1 MTLRRR
7 TLLIIGVTLVGLN
20 TALYQISTTLLLG
33 SSIQAEEQ
41 NTRQVMDG
49 VLNVFSQHTTQF
61 NERFT
66 DWSSWDD
73 TYQFV
78 ADLNAQYIQS
88 NLIEAQLKNLKVNL
102 ILYVTPSG
110 RTIFGTGFDLEK
122 QKKLPLPPAL
132 KPLLKRDSR
141 LLSDNTTGLIV
152 LPEGVMMI
160 ASRPILTSKGE
171 GPSRGSFI
179 VGRYLNAAE
188 LAELSK
194 IIHQPLTMEPV
205 SQSIAAGGQRVKSIN
220 PRFPDLL
227 IQRLSEETIAG
238 SVILNDI
245 NDQPA
250 IVLRTDNHRTIYQQ
264 GLAATRYLTSAILM
278 VGLVFGVVTLL
289 LLEKLVLSRLARFN
303 NEVKQIGIGGNLS
316 RRVTVVNRDEISSL
330 ATSLNTMLEQ
340 LERYQVE
347 RQQTAIALKDAKEA
361 AEAANRSKSAFL
373 ANMSHELRTPL
384 NAIIGYSEMLQEEMT
399 DLDQEDLIPD
409 LQRINGAG
417 QHLLG
422 LINDILDL
430 SKIEAGKMDLYLE
443 TFDLA
448 NLIQEV
454 VSLVKPLA
462 QKNNNTLEVHY
473 SPTIGTLHADLTK
486 VRQNLLNLLSNAAK
500 FTENGT
506 ITLKVELITLIA
518 SADRAA
524 AIGESHFR
532 FTVTDTGIGMAP
544 DQIASLFQAFTQA
557 DASTTRKYG
566 GTGLGLTI
574 SQRFCHMMGGQI
586 SVESQVG
593 QGSTFTMV
601 LPRIVNQPPAPASL
615 SLESTLEESTLNLT
629 PDLSKAVRPILLID
643 DDPITQNLMARLLAK
658 EGFRMESALLGQEG
672 LEKARSLRPTVIIL
686 DVSMPGMDGWTVLA
700 NLKSDPEL
708 QDIPVIMVTMVDDK
722 ATGFAL
728 GAADYLTKPLDRQR
742 LVTLLSRY
750 RTDDRRGSIL
760 LVEDDPASRKL
771 VRRMLDQEGWKVLE
785 AENGCQAM
793 AHLAHDRPD
802 LILLDLILPE
812 MDGFEVIQSL
822 QASLDWRNIPVIVIT
837 AKILTPPDQQRLY
850 GCVEKIV
857 QKGAFK
863 REELLNEVRH
873 WVTAHAK
880 S

>member
-78 ADLNAQYIQS
+78 ADLNVQYIQS

-122 QKKLPLPPAL
+122 QKKLPIPLAL

-141 LLSDNTTGLIV
+141 LLSAHTTGLIV

-179 VGRYLNAAE
+179 VGRYLNTAE

-194 IIHQPLTMEPV
+194 IIHQPLTMEQV
-205 SQSIAAGGQRVKSIN
+205 SQSSIAAEGQRVKSIN
-220 PRFPDLL
+220 PRFPDVL
-227 IQRLSEETIAG
+227 IQRLNEETIAG

-245 NDQPA
+245 NGQPA
-250 IVLRTDNHRTIYQQ
+250 VVLRTENQRTIYQQ
-264 GLAATRYLTSAILM
+264 GLATTRYLTSAILI

-289 LLEKLVLSRLARFN
+289 LLEKLVLARLARFN
-303 NEVKQIGIGGNLS
+303 NEVKQIGIAGNLS

-330 ATSLNTMLEQ
+330 ATSLNTMLDQ
-340 LERYQVE
+340 LERYQME

-384 NAIIGYSEMLQEEMT
+384 NAIIGYSEMLQEEVT

-443 TFDLA
+443 TFDLPS
-448 NLIQEV
+448 LIQEV

-462 QKNNNTLEVHY
+462 QKNNNTLHVHY

-506 ITLKVELITLIA
+506 IELKVEPTTLHA
-518 SADRAA
+518 LGGVATETA
-524 AIGESHFR
+524 ESHLR
-532 FTVTDTGIGMAP
+532 FTVTDSGIGMAP
-544 DQIASLFQAFTQA
+544 DQIASLFQSFTQA

-593 QGSTFTMV
+593 QGSTFTML
-601 LPRIVNQPPAPASL
+601 LPRIVNQPPALVSLAS
-615 SLESTLEESTLNLT
+615 T
-629 PDLSKAVRPILLID
+629 PDLASLDLPRATKPILLID
-643 DDPITQNLMARLLAK
+643 DDPTTQNLMTRLLAK
-658 EGFRMESALLGQEG
+658 EGFWMESALLGQEG
-672 LEKARSLRPTVIIL
+672 LEKARSLRPIVIIL
-686 DVSMPGMDGWTVLA
+686 DVSMPDMDGWTVLA
-700 NLKSDPEL
+700 RLKSDPEL
-708 QDIPVIMVTMVDDK
+708 QHIPVIMVTMVDDK

-742 LVTLLSRY
+742 LVTMLARY
-750 RTDDRRGSIL
+750 RTDDQRGSIL
-760 LVEDDPASRKL
+760 LVEDDPTSRKL
-771 VRRMLDQEGWKVLE
+771 VGRMLDQEGWKVLE
-785 AENGCQAM
+785 AENGHQAM

-822 QASLDWRNIPVIVIT
+822 QARLDWRSIPVIVIT

-880 S
+880 P